1 MQKLSVAS
9 VVIAAVAFSVP
20 ARAADMAPI
29 PVSPIPIALPFD
41 WEGFYVGAHTGT
53 ATDDVSFTQT
63 NLSWSASQLG
73 LFAPPVPNSSVNTGE
88 SGTLR
93 ATNVIGGMQAGYN
106 WVLPGPYLFGLEA
119 DISGTDISSTVLT
132 SPPGDPSAVAQWN
145 DKVNAFGTAR
155 ARLGYIAGPW
165 LFYAT
170 GGFGWEYDKFTRT
183 QLTAP
188 LTAAFR
194 FIDPNALQGGAAVTA
209 THLRAGWTA
218 GAGVEWAFAR
228 TWTVKLEYL
237 HIDTQSELLSGGH
250 FNFAQPVRAADDLSV
265 FILGHSPDEQPDDRH
280 RPRRHQPHLQL
291 TRLPIRRRRAA
302 SSRARRPPL
311 VRAEP
316 APNAGTRQH
325 AIGPLPQG

>member
-1 MQKLSVAS
+1 VQKLSVAS

-29 PVSPIPIALPFD
+29 PVAPIPIVLPFD
-41 WEGFYVGAHTGT
+41 WEGFYVGVHTGT

-63 NLSWSASQLG
+63 DLTWSGNTITS
-73 LFAPPVPNSSVNTGE
+73 SSVNTGE

-93 ATNVIGGMQAGYN
+93 ATNVIGGVQAGYN

-132 SPPGDPSAVAQWN
+132 NPPGDPAAVAQWN
-145 DKVNAFGTAR
+145 DKVNTFGSAR

-165 LFYAT
+165 LFYTT
-170 GGFGWEYDKFTRT
+170 GGFGWELDKFTRT

-188 LTAAFR
+188 QTILLPI
-194 FIDPNALQGGAAVTA
+194 IDRNALQGGSAVTA
-209 THLRAGWTA
+209 THLRAGWTV

-237 HIDTQSELLSGGH
+237 HFDTQSELMSSGH
-250 FNFAQPVRAADDLSV
+250 FNFASVVNQFSSSVTAQTSNLTLDTVRVGLNHT
-265 FILGHSPDEQPDDRH
+265 F
-280 RPRRHQPHLQL
+280 
-291 TRLPIRRRRAA
+291 
-302 SSRARRPPL
+302 
-311 VRAEP
+311 
-316 APNAGTRQH
+316 N
-325 AIGPLPQG
+325 

>member
-1 MQKLSVAS
+1 VQKLSVAS

-29 PVSPIPIALPFD
+29 PVSPIPIVLPFD
-41 WEGFYVGAHTGT
+41 WEGFYVGVHTGT

-63 NLSWSASQLG
+63 NLTWTGNSI
-73 LFAPPVPNSSVNTGE
+73 PTSSVNTGE

-93 ATNVIGGMQAGYN
+93 ATNVIGGIQAGYN

-132 SPPGDPSAVAQWN
+132 SPPGDPAAVAQWN
-145 DKVNAFGTAR
+145 DKVNTFGSAR

-170 GGFGWEYDKFTRT
+170 GGFGWELDRFTRT

-188 LTAAFR
+188 QSGGLPPII
-194 FIDPNALQGGAAVTA
+194 IDTNALQGGTAVTA
-209 THLRAGWTA
+209 THLRAGWTV

-237 HIDTQSELLSGGH
+237 HFDTQSELMSSGH
-250 FNFAQPVRAADDLSV
+250 FNFVVPGVPPITQQFSSSVTAQTSNLTLDTVR
-265 FILGHSPDEQPDDRH
+265 
-280 RPRRHQPHLQL
+280 
-291 TRLPIRRRRAA
+291 
-302 SSRARRPPL
+302 
-311 VRAEP
+311 
-316 APNAGTRQH
+316 
-325 AIGPLPQG
+325 IGINHTFN

>member
-1 MQKLSVAS
+1 VQKLSVAS

-29 PVSPIPIALPFD
+29 PVSPIPIVLPFD
-41 WEGFYVGAHTGT
+41 WEGFYVGVHTGT

-63 NLSWSASQLG
+63 NLTWTG
-73 LFAPPVPNSSVNTGE
+73 NNFPTSSVNTGE

-93 ATNVIGGMQAGYN
+93 ATNVIGGIQAGYN

-132 SPPGDPSAVAQWN
+132 SPPGDPAAVAQWN
-145 DKVNAFGTAR
+145 DKVNTFGSAR

-170 GGFGWEYDKFTRT
+170 GGFGWELDKFTRT

-188 LTAAFR
+188 QSGIPPMII
-194 FIDPNALQGGAAVTA
+194 IDTNALQGGTAVTA
-209 THLRAGWTA
+209 THLRAGWTV

-237 HIDTQSELLSGGH
+237 HFDTQSELMSSGH
-250 FNFAQPVRAADDLSV
+250 FNFVAPGVPPATQQYSSSVTAQTSNLTLDTVR
-265 FILGHSPDEQPDDRH
+265 
-280 RPRRHQPHLQL
+280 
-291 TRLPIRRRRAA
+291 
-302 SSRARRPPL
+302 
-311 VRAEP
+311 
-316 APNAGTRQH
+316 
-325 AIGPLPQG
+325 IGINHTFN

>member
-1 MQKLSVAS
+1 VSPHLVATCGAEGTSLLNHSAKMPAQGDKAMGARVKQLTIAS
-9 VVIAAVAFSVP
+9 VLIAATAFSVP
-20 ARAADMAPI
+20 ARAADMAPFPRA
-29 PVSPIPIALPFD
+29 PVPIALPFD

-63 NLSWSASQLG
+63 NLTWTGTAGPFSLD
-73 LFAPPVPNSSVNTGE
+73 SSVNTGE

-93 ATNVIGGMQAGYN
+93 ATNVIGGLQAGYN
-106 WVLPGPYLFGLEA
+106 WVMPGPYLFGIEA
-119 DISGTDISSTVLT
+119 DISGTDVTSTART

-145 DKVNAFGTAR
+145 DKVNTFGTAR

-188 LTAAFR
+188 FFSTAP
-194 FIDPNALQGGAAVTA
+194 FIDAHAPFAGTAVTA
-209 THLRAGWTA
+209 SHLRAGWTA

-237 HIDTQSELLSGGH
+237 HIDTEAELLSGGTL
-250 FNFAQPVRAADDLSV
+250 NYTNSV
-265 FILGHSPDEQPDDRH
+265 
-280 RPRRHQPHLQL
+280 
-291 TRLPIRRRRAA
+291 T
-302 SSRARRPPL
+302 PPL
-311 VRAEP
+311 THQFSSSVTAQTSNLTLDTVRVGI
-316 APNAGTRQH
+316 NHTFN
-325 AIGPLPQG
+325 